1 MNVSVEVIFVVSK
14 IKNVMLKQFNAH
26 TLVGYFLFSFTLL
39 LFTGCKKEN
48 KNPMQKTLQTQ
59 VIGTWKLVKE
69 HWQISNN
76 QDTILTSWSTQ
87 SGAAI
92 PPTIEFGNQVSGQ
105 WYTGGMD
112 RMSWGGPCSN
122 PLSRGN
128 IQVNSMWSI
137 QANTNKLLGAANA
150 IYSVVHLDANSMILS
165 QENAT
170 LQSAFDTLWLE
181 RL

>member
-1 MNVSVEVIFVVSK
+1 
-14 IKNVMLKQFNAH
+14 
-26 TLVGYFLFSFTLL
+26 
-39 LFTGCKKEN
+39 
-48 KNPMQKTLQTQ
+48 
-59 VIGTWKLVKE
+59 
-69 HWQISNN
+69 
-76 QDTILTSWSTQ
+76 
-87 SGAAI
+87 
-92 PPTIEFGNQVSGQ
+92 
-105 WYTGGMD
+105 
-112 RMSWGGPCSN
+112 MSWGGPCSN

-181 RL
+181 RP